1 MNLFKKK
8 TGSQTTMLL
17 STRGSFF
24 HQMGRDYYVDWGVML
39 ALVFVVTLICIGLGA
54 YAYVNIEGRLSEAST
69 LDTAKKPETVDEQK
83 LQAIVEQYSAR
94 AAERAILLKG
104 YGGFGD
110 PSL

>member
-8 TGSQTTMLL
+8 TAPHNIMLL

-24 HQMGRDYYVDWGVML
+24 HRMGRDYYVDWGWML
-39 ALVFVVTLICIGLGA
+39 GMVFIITLIFIGLGA
-54 YAYVNIEGRLSEAST
+54 YVYMNIESRLSEAST

-110 PSL
+110 PSV

>member
-1 MNLFKKK
+1 MNFFKKK
-8 TGSQTTMLL
+8 TTSHNVMLL
-17 STRGSFF
+17 STRGGFF
-24 HQMGRDYYVDWGVML
+24 HRIGRDYYVDWGGML
-39 ALVFVVTLICIGLGA
+39 GVVCVITLIFVGLGL
-54 YAYVNIEGRLSEAST
+54 YAYMNIEHRLSEAST

-83 LQAIVEQYSAR
+83 LQVIIEQFSAR